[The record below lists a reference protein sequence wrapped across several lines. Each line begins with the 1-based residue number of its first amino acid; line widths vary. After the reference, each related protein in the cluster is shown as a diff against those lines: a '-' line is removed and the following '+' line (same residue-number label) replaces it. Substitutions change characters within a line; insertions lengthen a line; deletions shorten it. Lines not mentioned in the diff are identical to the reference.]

1 MDEDTPPETSKLL
14 PELVKEWVTMDNEI
28 SQYQKRIRVLNSEK
42 KELGKRLLDCMK
54 QSQIEQINLNGDESI
69 LYKKSVSKKPV
80 NKKSLD
86 ILLQQYLQNTDIE
99 VGELLTFIFDNR
111 ETVEKE
117 TIVKKKQK

>member
-1 MDEDTPPETSKLL
+1 MEDTSPTTTTL
-14 PELVKEWVTMDNEI
+14 PDLVKEWVHMDNEI
-28 SQYQKRIRVLNSEK
+28 SQHQKRIRVLNGEK
-42 KELGKRLLDCMK
+42 KELSKRLLDCMK

-86 ILLQQYLQNTDIE
+86 ILLQQYLQNTDVE
-99 VGELLTFIFDNR
+99 VNELLTFIFDNR

-117 TIVKKKQK
+117 SIVKKKQKSN